1 MSGRALLARIGPL
14 FGLIGVFT
22 FFAIAV
28 RVHTGFNSFAT
39 WGNLQDIVI
48 QTSIVGMAALGMT
61 LIIVSG
67 GIDLSVGAAV
77 ALTSVATAGLLKQLD
92 WSALP
97 GALGAVAAG
106 ALCGLLNG
114 LMVTRLK
121 VVPFII
127 TLGSSLMLRGLAKEI
142 ADNRTITPDRSPLD
156 TLMDKSDFLA
166 PGVWILA
173 VMALGVSAMLHY
185 SRFGRHV
192 VAIGSNEAAA
202 RLCGVPV
209 ARTKLL
215 VYVLGGFFTGLAGLF
230 QFSRLS
236 IGDPT
241 SAPGLEL
248 DVIAAVV
255 IGGAS
260 LSGGEGTIAGS
271 LVGALFMTTISRGC
285 STMGWPNNRTEI
297 VAGAIIIVAAALDRL
312 RHRKVS

>member
-1 MSGRALLARIGPL
+1 
-14 FGLIGVFT
+14 
-22 FFAIAV
+22 
-28 RVHTGFNSFAT
+28 
-39 WGNLQDIVI
+39 
-48 QTSIVGMAALGMT
+48 
-61 LIIVSG
+61 
-67 GIDLSVGAAV
+67 
-77 ALTSVATAGLLKQLD
+77 
-92 WSALP
+92 
-97 GALGAVAAG
+97 
-106 ALCGLLNG
+106 
-114 LMVTRLK
+114 
-121 VVPFII
+121 
-127 TLGSSLMLRGLAKEI
+127 
-142 ADNRTITPDRSPLD
+142 
-156 TLMDKSDFLA
+156 
-166 PGVWILA
+166 
-173 VMALGVSAMLHY
+173 
-185 SRFGRHV
+185 
-192 VAIGSNEAAA
+192 
-202 RLCGVPV
+202 
-209 ARTKLL
+209 